1 MRQTGP
7 QDAKGA
13 GVKFPPPF
21 IFLSTAIIGYMIE
34 LLRPTSIGENGKILI
49 GGTVFITLSL
59 IIIAIAAFTF
69 RRVKTHLEPWKP
81 TSTIVSDGIF
91 AISRNP
97 IYLAFCIANIG
108 LGMLLNSWWILFSF
122 IPTAILIYI
131 IAIRPEEVY
140 LERKFGGEYLDY
152 KMRVRRWL

>member
-7 QDAKGA
+7 QDATGA
-13 GVKFPPPF
+13 GVKFPPPV

-34 LLRPTSIGENGKILI
+34 LLRPTSIGENGSILI
-49 GGTVFITLSL
+49 GGYVFITLSL
-59 IIIAIAAFTF
+59 IIIVIAALSF

-81 TSTIVSDGIF
+81 TSTIVADGIF

-108 LGMLLNSWWILFSF
+108 LGMILNSWWILSSF

-152 KMRVRRWL
+152 KLRVRRWL